1 MLCYVATELK
11 EVDLDLDL
19 DNNCQSPDG
28 YFGNGVGNRVLEL
41 LLLSNLQY
49 FARVGLPVDSST
61 DQFGDKTAAT
71 RQDDSVNDW
80 DDSATR

>member
-19 DNNCQSPDG
+19 DNNCQSTDG

-41 LLLSNLQY
+41 LLLSNLQ
-49 FARVGLPVDSST
+49 
-61 DQFGDKTAAT
+61 
-71 RQDDSVNDW
+71 
-80 DDSATR
+80 